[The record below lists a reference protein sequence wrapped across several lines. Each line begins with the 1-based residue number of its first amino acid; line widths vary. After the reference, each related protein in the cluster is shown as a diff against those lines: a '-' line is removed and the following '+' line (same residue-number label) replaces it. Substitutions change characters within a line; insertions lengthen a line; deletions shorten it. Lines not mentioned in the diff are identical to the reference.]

1 LLNASDGV
9 LRATA
14 RVRPD
19 NLVRSAT
26 VTRLRRGAVGVTR
39 RLVDLATGHP
49 TSGDGR
55 RSPSQRELSQVTLT
69 QPGAPVSSS
78 QRTARQARHRT
89 LARRHLLLRLASE
102 RTVSLAV
109 ALVVLLAGVV
119 TLGPLAVRPVG
130 AAENT
135 DQTVRL
141 AIGGG
146 VSGAQYDQTELAGL
160 LGLSSANGLG
170 DSVDDGSLY
179 KPVAVDTSIESASDL
194 LQHYTVKAG
203 DSLTGIASKFHVSM
217 MTIWWANHL
226 TSKDQLHV
234 GQVLV
239 IPPINGLVIQ
249 VKVGDT
255 LDALATK
262 YKTTTAAIM
271 EANQLTDPNLIVGQ
285 VLLMPGAKGAPIPTP
300 KITRVVSG
308 TSGHGTFVYTGGAWH
323 WPVVGGGNY
332 ISQYFWSGHPGVD
345 IAAAYGT
352 PIVAPLAAKVVFA
365 GWNSNGGG
373 YQVWLNLGNGI
384 YTGMYHMSSV
394 SVRVG
399 QVVSRGQQVGRVGQS
414 GWATG
419 PHCHFE
425 VWIGYPWE
433 SSSYRVNPLRY
444 Y

>member
-9 LRATA
+9 MRATA

-19 NLVRSAT
+19 KLIRSAS
-26 VTRLRRGAVGVTR
+26 VTRLRRGAVQVTR
-39 RLVDLATGHP
+39 HLVDMATGYP
-49 TSGDGR
+49 TGSVDVRGR
-55 RSPSQRELSQVTLT
+55 NAR
-69 QPGAPVSSS
+69 
-78 QRTARQARHRT
+78 QRTVV
-89 LARRHLLLRLASE
+89 RRHLLLRFASE
-102 RTVSLAV
+102 RTVPLAV
-109 ALVVLLAGVV
+109 ALVVLLAGIV

-130 AAENT
+130 AAQNL
-135 DQTVRL
+135 DQRVRL
-141 AIGGG
+141 SIGGG
-146 VSGAQYDQTELAGL
+146 VAGAQYDQPELAGL
-160 LGLSSANGLG
+160 LGLQSASSSLG

-179 KPVAVDTSIESASDL
+179 KPVAVDTSVESATDL
-194 LQHYTVKAG
+194 LQHYTVKAR

-226 TSKDQLHV
+226 SSKDQLHV
-234 GQVLV
+234 GQTLV
-239 IPPINGLVIQ
+239 IPPINGLVIE

-255 LDALATK
+255 IDALATT
-262 YKTTTAAIM
+262 YKTTTAAILQ
-271 EANQLTDPNLIVGQ
+271 ANQLTDSNLIVGQ

-300 KITRVVSG
+300 KVTRVASG
-308 TSGHGTFVYTGGAWH
+308 TAGHGTFVYTGGAWH

-345 IAAAYGT
+345 IAAGYGT

-384 YTGMYHMSSV
+384 YTGEYHMSAV
-394 SVRVG
+394 TVHVG
-399 QVVSRGQQVGRVGQS
+399 QVVARGQQVGRIGQS

-425 VWIGYPWE
+425 VWIGYPWA
-433 SSSYRVNPLRY
+433 SGSYRVNPLRY

>member
-14 RVRPD
+14 RVRPAIA
-19 NLVRSAT
+19 VRTASAL
-26 VTRLRRGAVGVTR
+26 RLRRSAERVVRG
-39 RLVDLATGHP
+39 LVHLATGHSTIAP
-49 TSGDGR
+49 TASLGLPRHEGR
-55 RSPSQRELSQVTLT
+55 AGLTRSTRRRAIV
-69 QPGAPVSSS
+69 
-78 QRTARQARHRT
+78 
-89 LARRHLLLRLASE
+89 RRHLVLRLASE
-102 RTVSLAV
+102 RTVPLAV
-109 ALVVLLAGVV
+109 AVVVLLAGIV

-130 AAENT
+130 AAQ
-135 DQTVRL
+135 DGAQPVRL
-141 AIGGG
+141 AVGGG
-146 VSGAQYDQTELAGL
+146 ASGAQYDPAELAGL
-160 LGLSSANGLG
+160 LGLSASGSATGLG

-194 LQHYTVKAG
+194 LRHYTVRSG
-203 DSLTGIASKFHVSM
+203 DSLTGIASKFGVSM

-226 TSKDQLHV
+226 TSKDELHI

-239 IPPINGLVIQ
+239 IPPINGLV
-249 VKVGDT
+249 VTVNVGET
-255 LDALATK
+255 LQFLATK
-262 YKTTTAAIM
+262 YKTTPEAIM
-271 EANQLTDPNLIVGQ
+271 QANQLTDPNLIVGE
-285 VLLMPGAKGAPIPTP
+285 VLLMPGAKGAPIPAP
-300 KITRVVSG
+300 KVTRIASG
-308 TSGHGTFVYTGGAWH
+308 TAGHGTFTYTGGAWR

-332 ISQYFWSGHPGVD
+332 ISQYYWSGHPGVD
-345 IAAAYGT
+345 IAAAYGS

-399 QVVSRGQQVGRVGQS
+399 QVVARGQQVGRVGQS

-433 SSSYRVNPLRY
+433 GSSYRVNPLRY